1 MKCYESK
8 AANWQ
13 LTDVTEATLDLWEAV
28 KSKNTSAISASG
40 SLRDCLFN
48 MCTNLTADVI
58 TIMNKKKMLT
68 FKISQS
74 IFILPYSKKQKSLIS
89 CVVSER
95 VSEWVLQWMTRAEW
109 MTSDRT
115 IKRVSQRGNEKNSRG
130 SEWVS
135 ERVGERGSTLWYEPA
150 SEAGVNHRRPTSRG
164 NETPLSTRRASPR
177 CKSPPAEVTA
187 GPSSCV
193 IQLPIQLL
201 IFMFEIKTLKIEIRD
216 EMRPTHRGIVM
227 DNEAKRTLSS
237 LFKGNL
243 LHPCINWW

>member
-8 AANWQ
+8 AANW
-13 LTDVTEATLDLWEAV
+13 LTSQRRHW
-28 KSKNTSAISASG
+28 ISGKQWSPKIRLQSLLQEVFEIASLICAQIWPRMW
-40 SLRDCLFN
+40 SQSW
-48 MCTNLTADVI
+48 
-58 TIMNKKKMLT
+58 IMKKMLT

-216 EMRPTHRGIVM
+216 EMRPTHRGIVV
-227 DNEAKRTLSS
+227 DNEVKRTLSS

>member
-8 AANWQ
+8 AANW
-13 LTDVTEATLDLWEAV
+13 LTSQRRHW
-28 KSKNTSAISASG
+28 ISGKQWSPKIRLQ
-40 SLRDCLFN
+40 SLLQQVFEIVSLICAQIWPR
-48 MCTNLTADVI
+48 MWSQSR
-58 TIMNKKKMLT
+58 IMKKMLT

-135 ERVGERGSTLWYEPA
+135 ERVGERGSTHCGTNQRAKQEWIIDDQQAVEMKLHCRPVEHHPA
-150 SEAGVNHRRPTSRG
+150 ASHHLLRSQ
-164 NETPLSTRRASPR
+164 RAH
-177 CKSPPAEVTA
+177 PAVS
-187 GPSSCV
+187 SSC
-193 IQLPIQLL
+193 QYSSSSSC
-201 IFMFEIKTLKIEIRD
+201 LK
-216 EMRPTHRGIVM
+216 
-227 DNEAKRTLSS
+227 
-237 LFKGNL
+237 
-243 LHPCINWW
+243 